1 MTDEDIFK
9 EMKNIYGKETLLAK
23 EDDEDWYCSVK
34 NERKEKD
41 RDYAETCGND
51 NSGMTVREVQSN
63 FSQINNDS
71 ECTQSR
77 KTDIQYTL
85 KKRRGTI
92 LNALQYIFQKSCE
105 SGGLCEIPYAGQRTK
120 IF

>member
-9 EMKNIYGKETLLAK
+9 EMKNIYGKETLLVK

-71 ECTQSR
+71 APSPEKQ
-77 KTDIQYTL
+77 IFN
-85 KKRRGTI
+85 I
-92 LNALQYIFQKSCE
+92 L
-105 SGGLCEIPYAGQRTK
+105 
-120 IF
+120 